1 MEIFDELSQ
10 LHEATTQAFCDLAN
24 TSIESNGIFRVALSG
39 GSTPKRI
46 YELIAER
53 KLDWPHI
60 HWFWGDER
68 NVPLDHAD
76 SNARMVHEA
85 LLDRVDIPRSNI
97 HEVPVDVE
105 TPAEAAKQYEQ
116 ILRQHFGEATFPMWD
131 LALQGLGDD
140 AHTASLF
147 PETDAVQ
154 EHKRWFVENW
164 VEKLGSY
171 RYTLTAPAIN
181 SARQIWF
188 MVAGK
193 GKQNALKTVLFG
205 PNSPELYPAQ
215 LINANRWLVTQD
227 AVEN

>member
-1 MEIFDELSQ
+1 MEIFDKLSQ

-171 RYTLTAPAIN
+171 RYTLMAPAIN

-188 MVAGK
+188 MVAGN
-193 GKQNALKTVLFG
+193 GKQNALKTVLSG
-205 PNSPELYPAQ
+205 PNAPELYPAQ

>member
-1 MEIFDELSQ
+1 MEIFDKLSQ

-188 MVAGK
+188 MVAGN
-193 GKQNALKTVLFG
+193 GKQNALKTVLSG
-205 PNSPELYPAQ
+205 PNAPELYPAQ

>member
-1 MEIFDELSQ
+1 MEIFDKLSQ
-10 LHEATTQAFCDLAN
+10 LHETTAQAFCNFAV
-24 TSIESNGIFRVALSG
+24 TSIEANGIFRVALSG

-53 KLDWPHI
+53 NLDWTNI

-85 LLDRVDIPRSNI
+85 LLDRVDIPRCNI
-97 HEVPVDVE
+97 HSVPVDIEDPV
-105 TPAEAAKQYEQ
+105 EAAKQYEQ
-116 ILRQHFGEATFPMWD
+116 ILRQHFGDVTFPTWD

-147 PETDAVQ
+147 PKTNALHEQ
-154 EHKRWFVENW
+154 KRWFVENW
-164 VEKLGSY
+164 VEKLASF

-181 SARQIWF
+181 SAREVWF

-193 GKQNALKTVLFG
+193 GKQNALETVLSG
-205 PNSPELYPAQ
+205 VHSPDRYPAQ
-215 LINANRWLVTQD
+215 LINANRWLVTRD
-227 AVEN
+227 AAGN